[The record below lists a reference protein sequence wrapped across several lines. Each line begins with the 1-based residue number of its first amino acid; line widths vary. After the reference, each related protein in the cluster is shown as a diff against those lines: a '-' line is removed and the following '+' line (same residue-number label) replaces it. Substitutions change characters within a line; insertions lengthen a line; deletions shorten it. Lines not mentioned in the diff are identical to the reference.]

1 MPCGMRPSNAR
12 VCHFTTRAG
21 WTDEIMDFSS
31 YCKVEVTECR
41 EPFGKGRTPLTQA
54 LRVGLLSRF
63 KPLSPMSTQLIS
75 IGASGISVLLGL
87 WFLGSSFGNQ
97 GLQRTLQKK
106 QDDIQA
112 RQAAIQTQQQ
122 ELQSQQQLID
132 AGSQLAQQVGP
143 AMIRDLAA
151 LQLDKNNKK
160 IAQLLLKY
168 GIEAKAN
175 PAPANAPAPPPKAA
189 PNPPPAPPAAPN
201 PKPQNGGQ

>member
-1 MPCGMRPSNAR
+1 MT
-12 VCHFTTRAG
+12 H
-21 WTDEIMDFSS
+21 
-31 YCKVEVTECR
+31 
-41 EPFGKGRTPLTQA
+41 A
-54 LRVGLLSRF
+54 LRVGLVDRF
-63 KPLSPMSTQLIS
+63 KPLSSMSTQLIS

-143 AMIRDLAA
+143 AMIRDLAS

-175 PAPANAPAPPPKAA
+175 PAPANAAAPAPKSA
-189 PNPPPAPPAAPN
+189 PNPAPAPPAAPN
-201 PKPQNGGQ
+201 PKPQKGGQ

>member
-1 MPCGMRPSNAR
+1 
-12 VCHFTTRAG
+12 
-21 WTDEIMDFSS
+21 
-31 YCKVEVTECR
+31 
-41 EPFGKGRTPLTQA
+41 
-54 LRVGLLSRF
+54 
-63 KPLSPMSTQLIS
+63 MSTQLIS

-175 PAPANAPAPPPKAA
+175 PAPANAPAPTAKSA
-189 PNPPPAPPAAPN
+189 PNPPPAPPAASN

>member
-21 WTDEIMDFSS
+21 WTIESMDFSS

-112 RQAAIQTQQQ
+112 QQQ

-175 PAPANAPAPPPKAA
+175 PAPANAPAPPP
-189 PNPPPAPPAAPN
+189 APPAAPN